1 MVHTFLMNWTLH
13 IESSSFFY
21 TVCIST
27 NIITLRSQRPYQFSL
42 NSYNISYSL
51 FAVSAGEC
59 NDDKGYLPEDGQL
72 NALLF
77 HVGQL
82 IPS

>member
-1 MVHTFLMNWTLH
+1 MRVLVPFILYALAQ
-13 IESSSFFY
+13 I
-21 TVCIST
+21 
-27 NIITLRSQRPYQFSL
+27 LRPQRPYQSSL
-42 NSYNISYSL
+42 NSNNISYSL

-59 NDDKGYLPEDGQL
+59 SDDEGDLTEDGQL

-82 IPS
+82 IPSQEGQEAPLN